1 MVLDNFDLIKNHQH
15 EDYLIMYKR
24 YRELY
29 MAERNFML
37 TFSALF
43 VTFAYYRFVEG
54 IKKLVDVEN
63 VIDEKV
69 AINKSK

>member
-1 MVLDNFDLIKNHQH
+1 MMLDNFDMIKKSQEEN
-15 EDYLIMYKR
+15 YLLMYKK

-43 VTFAYYRFVEG
+43 IYYVYQRFLFAIR
-54 IKKLVDVEN
+54 KLVTIEN
-63 VIDEKV
+63 EME
-69 AINKSK
+69 